1 MNVADFFSNY
11 TWYELWG
18 PLWVVSLLVLS
29 YFYVR
34 KIVVSHFY
42 EVTSQQVKYFFT
54 AVVLLYA
61 VKGSPFTI
69 IANEFMFSAH
79 MLQLSIMFFVVTPLF
94 ILSLPT
100 DFIRRYFWDYRM
112 RNAIKLFAHPWMT
125 AIFFNG
131 LLTIYFVP
139 GVFNMIQAS
148 GVLTF
153 IAQTILMLH
162 AFLMWWTIITPLP
175 EVSKLTDF
183 TRAAYVF
190 CTAMLLMPIGIFLII
205 IEKAHYPVYA
215 SVIEMVPMMTA
226 VYDQQLAGGT
236 LKAIQLTSYGIA
248 LFKIMMTW
256 AKKEEDKEG
265 QVDDKN
271 IRVARGVVIHLDD
284 KK

>member
-1 MNVADFFSNY
+1 MNVVDFFSNY

-34 KIVVSHFY
+34 KIVASHFY

-139 GVFNMIQAS
+139 GVFNTIQAS

-153 IAQTILMLH
+153 IAQTILLLH

-205 IEKAHYPVYA
+205 IEKAHYPAYA
-215 SVIEMVPMMTA
+215 TVVEMLPMMTA

-248 LFKIMMTW
+248 LFKIMMAW

-265 QVDDKN
+265 QVDDKK

>member
-1 MNVADFFSNY
+1 MGGIFSNY
-11 TWYELWG
+11 AWHELWG
-18 PLWVVSLLVLS
+18 PVWIVVLIFLS
-29 YFYVR
+29 YLYVK
-34 KIVVSHFY
+34 KIAASHLY
-42 EVTSQQVKYFFT
+42 ETTSSQMKYFFT
-54 AVVLLYA
+54 AAVLLYA
-61 VKGSPFTI
+61 VKGSPFTV
-69 IANEFMFSAH
+69 IAGEYMFSAH
-79 MLQLSIMFFVVTPLF
+79 VFQISIMLFVVTPLF

-139 GVFNMIQAS
+139 SVFNAIHANVFYS
-148 GVLTF
+148 FL
-153 IAQTILMLH
+153 AQTILMIH

-175 EVSKLTDF
+175 EVSKLSDF

-205 IEKAHYPVYA
+205 IEKAHYPAYA
-215 SVIEMVPMMTA
+215 SVVEMLPMMTA

-248 LFKIMMTW
+248 LFKIMMVW
-256 AKKEEDKEG
+256 AKKEEEKEG
-265 QVDDKN
+265 QIDHEN